1 MANLLI
7 PTNNATSDISSQTSN
22 FLPELW
28 KKGVQLSEAAENF
41 FQQFE
46 GPTES
51 YPVMSVRDLSK
62 GAGTKITFRTMAQL
76 YGEGVQ
82 GETLIQD
89 NTEDFRVGSYNLTVD
104 FLRHAVSYNRRLEE
118 KTALASELK
127 SNVPVMLGNWLGRM
141 KTERLQK
148 LFLHKGTAKNYYQAN
163 GRASINAL
171 THTDTLS
178 YNGLIAAG
186 QQLRTRGAR
195 PATIGQVGKN
205 KIQKFVIVS
214 TGEGLLSLKSES
226 NYLAALNAAAAA
238 EGEGAKQFTGGYV
251 DLDGHVIR
259 QFDPAD
265 HDGFGAIG
273 SPINAKASLGVAIVS
288 ASDILAASKT
298 SLTLKGGGSATA
310 AAKTAPKY
318 FKFFSGYTYPT
329 GGNQVFTSGVEG
341 SIDFSNPTG
350 TASGTSFTGGYVLI
364 LSSGKYGL
372 YKYTTV
378 GAVAGND
385 GNTLNI
391 TKALV
396 PSDASVGASNTLAVK
411 KATASTGWDATEG
424 VTLNANAF
432 ADTKITN
439 SHAVGDLV
447 IECNAAGV
455 PIGRTMVLGA
465 MAAVRGYGSLD
476 GERSEETFDGEFI
489 RKTYITSIFGQSPYV
504 RVDGEQP
511 NYLVLNHAVRYAG
524 LVLPVDN
531 V

>member
-7 PTNNATSDISSQTSN
+7 PTNNATTDLSSQASN

-41 FQQFE
+41 FAQFE

-62 GAGTKITFRTMAQL
+62 GAGTKITFRTMSQL

-118 KTALASELK
+118 KTALSSELK

-163 GRASINAL
+163 GKASIDAIN
-171 THTDTLS
+171 HTDTLS
-178 YNGLIAAG
+178 YDGLIAAG

-226 NYLAALNAAAAA
+226 KYLAALNAAAAA
-238 EGEGAKQFTGGYV
+238 EGESAKQFTGGFV

-259 QFDPAD
+259 QYDPAD

-273 SPINAKASLGVAIVS
+273 SPINAKASVGVAVS
-288 ASDILAASKT
+288 SSADILAASKIA
-298 SLTLKGGGSATA
+298 LTLKGGGSATA

-318 FKFFSGYTYPT
+318 FKYFSGYTYPT
-329 GGNQVFTSGVEG
+329 GLDQSETAINFA
-341 SIDFSNPTG
+341 NPTG
-350 TASGTSFTGGYVLI
+350 TASTTTATGAGYVLI

-372 YKYTTV
+372 YKYSTV
-378 GAVAGND
+378 STVTGNN
-385 GNTLNI
+385 GNTLII

-396 PSDASVGASNTLAVK
+396 KSSDTIGGSNTLAVK
-411 KATASTGWDATEG
+411 ATTATTGWNATEL
-424 VTLNANAF
+424 VTLNATAF
-432 ADTKITN
+432 GDTKITN
-439 SHAVGDLV
+439 DHAVGDLI
-447 IECNAAGV
+447 IECNAQGV

-531 V
+531 YVA

>member
-7 PTNNATSDISSQTSN
+7 PTNNTTSDISSQASN

-62 GAGTKITFRTMAQL
+62 GAGTKITFRTMSQL

-148 LFLHKGTAKNYYQAN
+148 LFLHKGTAKNYVQAN
-163 GRASINAL
+163 GKGSIDAL
-171 THTDTLS
+171 AHTDTLS
-178 YNGLIAAG
+178 YDGLIAAG

-226 NYLAALNAAAAA
+226 KYLAALNAAAAA
-238 EGEGAKQFTGGYV
+238 EGESSKQFTGGFV

-265 HDGFGAIG
+265 HDGYGAIG
-273 SPINAKASLGVAIVS
+273 SPINAKASLGVAVS
-288 ASDILAASKT
+288 SSADILAASKT
-298 SLTLKGGGSATA
+298 SLTLKGGGNATA

-318 FKFFSGYTYPT
+318 FKYFSGYTYPT
-329 GGNQVFTSGVEG
+329 GLDQTETAIN
-341 SIDFSNPTG
+341 FSNPTG
-350 TASGTSFTGGYVLI
+350 TASGTSYTAGYVLI

-372 YKYTTV
+372 YKYTT
-378 GAVAGND
+378 NN

-396 PSDASVGASNTLAVK
+396 KSSDTIGGSNTLAVK
-411 KATASTGWDATEG
+411 KATASTGWDASES

-432 ADTKITN
+432 ADAKITN
-439 SHAVGDLV
+439 DHAVGDLV
-447 IECNAAGV
+447 IECNSQGV

-531 V
+531 I

>member
-1 MANLLI
+1 
-7 PTNNATSDISSQTSN
+7 
-22 FLPELW
+22 
-28 KKGVQLSEAAENF
+28 
-41 FQQFE
+41 
-46 GPTES
+46 
-51 YPVMSVRDLSK
+51 
-62 GAGTKITFRTMAQL
+62 MAQL

-148 LFLHKGTAKNYYQAN
+148 LFLHRGTAKNYYQAN
-163 GRASINAL
+163 GRGSIDAL

-178 YNGLIAAG
+178 YDGLIAAG
-186 QQLRTRGAR
+186 QQLRTRGAT

-205 KIQKFVIVS
+205 KIKKFVIVS

-226 NYLAALNAAAAA
+226 KYLAALNAAAAA
-238 EGEGAKQFTGGYV
+238 EGEEAKQFTGGYV

-273 SPINAKASLGVAIVS
+273 SPINAKASLGVAISSS
-288 ASDILAASKT
+288 ADILAASKT

-329 GGNQVFTSGVEG
+329 GLDQSESAIN
-341 SIDFSNPTG
+341 FSNPTG
-350 TASGTSFTGGYVLI
+350 TASGTSYTAGYVLI

-372 YKYTTV
+372 YKYTT
-378 GAVAGND
+378 NN

-396 PSDASVGASNTLAVK
+396 ASSASIGGSNTLAVK
-411 KATASTGWDATEG
+411 AVTASTGWNATES
-424 VTLNANAF
+424 VTLNTSAF
-432 ADTKITN
+432 ADSKITN
-439 SHAVGDLV
+439 DHAVGDLV
-447 IECNAAGV
+447 IECNAQGV

>member
-1 MANLLI
+1 
-7 PTNNATSDISSQTSN
+7 
-22 FLPELW
+22 
-28 KKGVQLSEAAENF
+28 
-41 FQQFE
+41 
-46 GPTES
+46 
-51 YPVMSVRDLSK
+51 MSVRDLSK

-148 LFLHKGTAKNYYQAN
+148 LFLHRGTAKNYYQAN
-163 GRASINAL
+163 GKGSINAL
-171 THTDTLS
+171 THQDTLS
-178 YNGLIAAG
+178 YDGLIAAG

-226 NYLAALNAAAAA
+226 KYLAALNAAAAA

-273 SPINAKASLGVAIVS
+273 SPINAKASLGVAITS
-288 ASDILAASKT
+288 AGVLAASAT
-298 SLTLKGGGSATA
+298 SFTLKGGGSATA

-329 GGNQVFTSGVEG
+329 GLDQSETAIN
-341 SIDFSNPTG
+341 FSNPTG
-350 TASGTSFTGGYVLI
+350 TASGTSYTAGYVLI

-372 YKYTTV
+372 YKYTT
-378 GAVAGND
+378 ND

-396 PSDASVGASNTLAVK
+396 PSDATIGASNTLAVK
-411 KATASTGWDATEG
+411 KTTATTGWDASEA
-424 VTLNANAF
+424 TLNAGSF
-432 ADTKITN
+432 GDTKITN
-439 SHAVGDLV
+439 AHAVGDLIV
-447 IECNAAGV
+447 ECNAQGV

-531 V
+531 FTT

>member
-7 PTNNATSDISSQTSN
+7 PTNNTTSDISSQASN

-51 YPVMSVRDLSK
+51 YPVMAIRDLSK

-163 GRASINAL
+163 GRGSINAL

-178 YNGLIAAG
+178 YDGLIAAG

-195 PATIGQVGKN
+195 PATIGTVGKN

-226 NYLAALNAAAAA
+226 KYLAALNAAAAA
-238 EGEGAKQFTGGYV
+238 EGEESKQFTGGYV

-273 SPINAKASLGVAIVS
+273 SPINAKASLGVAIVK
-288 ASDILAASKT
+288 ADDILAASKT

-318 FKFFSGYTYPT
+318 FKFFSGYSYPT
-329 GGNQVFTSGVEG
+329 GNDQTETA
-341 SIDFSNPTG
+341 INFSNPTG
-350 TASGTSFTGGYVLI
+350 TASGTSYTAGYVLI

-372 YKYTTV
+372 YKYTT
-378 GAVAGND
+378 NN

-391 TKALV
+391 VKALV
-396 PSDASVGASNTLAVK
+396 ASDATIGASNTLAVK
-411 KATASTGWDATEG
+411 ATTATTGWNATEG
-424 VTLNANAF
+424 VTLDTAAF
-432 ADTKITN
+432 ANGNITN
-439 SHAVGDLV
+439 DHSVGDLI

-455 PIGRTMVLGA
+455 PIGRTLVLGA

-524 LVLPVDN
+524 LVLPVN
-531 V
+531 NLA

>member
-7 PTNNATSDISSQTSN
+7 PENNSTTNISSQASN

-41 FQQFE
+41 FAQFE

-118 KTALASELK
+118 KTALSSELK

-163 GRASINAL
+163 GKGSINAL

-178 YNGLIAAG
+178 YDGLIAAG
-186 QQLRTRGAR
+186 QQLRTRGAT
-195 PATIGQVGKN
+195 PATVGQVGKN
-205 KIQKFVIVS
+205 KIKKFVIVS

-226 NYLAALNAAAAA
+226 KYLAALNASAAA
-238 EGEGAKQFTGGYV
+238 EGENAKQFTGGFV

-273 SPINAKASLGVAIVS
+273 SPINAKASLGEVFMGAGN
-288 ASDILAASKT
+288 ALANAASVP
-298 SLTLKGGGSATA
+298 LKGGGSATA

-318 FKFFSGYTYPT
+318 FKYFSGYTYPT
-329 GGNQVFTSGVEG
+329 GLDQSETAINFA
-341 SIDFSNPTG
+341 NPTG
-350 TASGTSFTGGYVLI
+350 TASGTSYTKGYVLV
-364 LSSGKYGL
+364 LSSGQYGL
-372 YKYTTV
+372 YRYTTNN
-378 GAVAGND
+378 GNQL
-385 GNTLNI
+385 TI
-391 TKALV
+391 TAALV
-396 PSDASVGASNTLAVK
+396 KTTGGLTAGTFNLTRASWNSAES
-411 KATASTGWDATEG
+411 
-424 VTLNANAF
+424 VTLSTTAF
-432 ADTKITN
+432 DDTKITN
-439 SHAVGDLV
+439 THAVGDLI
-447 IECNAAGV
+447 IECNAQGV
-455 PIGRTMVLGA
+455 PIGRTLVLGS

-531 V
+531 I

>member
-7 PTNNATSDISSQTSN
+7 PENNSTSAISSQASN

-62 GAGTKITFRTMAQL
+62 GAGTKITFRTMSQL

-148 LFLHKGTAKNYYQAN
+148 LFLHRGTAKNYYQAN
-163 GRASINAL
+163 GKASIDAL
-171 THTDTLS
+171 THSDTLS
-178 YNGLIAAG
+178 YDGLIAAG

-226 NYLAALNAAAAA
+226 KYLAALNAAAAA
-238 EGEGAKQFTGGYV
+238 EGEGSKQFTGGYV

-265 HDGFGAIG
+265 HDGYGAIG
-273 SPINAKASLGVAIVS
+273 SPINAKASLGVAVVS
-288 ASDILAASKT
+288 ADDILAASKT
-298 SLTLKGGGSATA
+298 SLTLKGGGNATA

-329 GGNQVFTSGVEG
+329 GLDQSETAIN
-341 SIDFSNPTG
+341 FSNPTG
-350 TASGTSFTGGYVLI
+350 TASGTSYTAGYVLI

-372 YKYTTV
+372 YKYTT
-378 GAVAGND
+378 NN

-396 PSDASVGASNTLAVK
+396 KSSDTIGGSNTLAVK
-411 KATASTGWDATEG
+411 ATTASTGWNATEG
-424 VTLNANAF
+424 VTLNTGSF
-432 ADTKITN
+432 GDTKITN
-439 SHAVGDLV
+439 SHAVGDLIV
-447 IECNAAGV
+447 ECNAQGV

-531 V
+531 FTA

>member
-7 PTNNATSDISSQTSN
+7 PTNNQTSDISSQASN

-41 FQQFE
+41 FEQFE

-51 YPVMSVRDLSK
+51 YPVMSIRDLSK

-163 GRASINAL
+163 GKGSINAL
-171 THTDTLS
+171 SHTDTLS
-178 YNGLIAAG
+178 YDGLIAAG

-195 PATIGQVGKN
+195 PATIGTVGKN
-205 KIQKFVIVS
+205 RIQKFVIVS

-226 NYLAALNAAAAA
+226 KYLQALNAAAAA
-238 EGEGAKQFTGGYV
+238 EGENAKQFTGGYV

-273 SPINAKASLGVAIVS
+273 SPINAKAALGEVFTISNATANSTGIQ
-288 ASDILAASKT
+288 
-298 SLTLKGGGSATA
+298 LKGGGSAAA

-318 FKFFSGYTYPT
+318 FKFFSGYSYPT
-329 GGNQVFTSGVEG
+329 GNDQTETA
-341 SIDFSNPTG
+341 INFSNPAG
-350 TASGTSFTGGYVLI
+350 TANGTSYTNGYVLI
-364 LSSGKYGL
+364 LSAGKYGL
-372 YKYTTV
+372 YKYTTNN
-378 GAVAGND
+378 GNQL
-385 GNTLNI
+385 TL
-391 TKALV
+391 TAALV
-396 PSDASVGASNTLAVK
+396 KTTGGFTAGSFNVTRSTWNTN
-411 KATASTGWDATEG
+411 EG
-424 VTLNANAF
+424 VTLSANAF
-432 ADTKITN
+432 ADANITN
-439 SHAVGDLV
+439 THSVGDL
-447 IECNAAGV
+447 ILECNAQGV
-455 PIGRTMVLGA
+455 PLGRTLVLGA

-511 NYLVLNHAVRYAG
+511 NYLVLNHAVSYAG
-524 LVLPVDN
+524 LVLPVN
-531 V
+531 NLVNGV

>member
-1 MANLLI
+1 MPNLLI
-7 PTNNATSDISSQTSN
+7 PTNNTTSDISSQASN

-148 LFLHKGTAKNYYQAN
+148 LFLHRGTAKNYYQAN
-163 GRASINAL
+163 GKASINAL
-171 THTDTLS
+171 THQDTLS
-178 YNGLIAAG
+178 YDGLIAAG

-226 NYLAALNAAAAA
+226 KYLTALNAAAAA
-238 EGEGAKQFTGGYV
+238 EGEGSKQFTGGYV

-273 SPINAKASLGVAIVS
+273 SPINAKASLGVAITS
-288 ASDILAASKT
+288 AGVLAASAT
-298 SLTLKGGGSATA
+298 SLTLRGGGSATA

-318 FKFFSGYTYPT
+318 FKFFSGYSYPT
-329 GGNQVFTSGVEG
+329 GLDQSETAIN
-341 SIDFSNPTG
+341 FSNPTG
-350 TASGTSFTGGYVLI
+350 TSSGTSYTHGYVLI

-372 YKYTTV
+372 YKYTT
-378 GAVAGND
+378 ND

-391 TKALV
+391 TKALI
-396 PSDASVGASNTLAVK
+396 PSSATAGASNTLAVK
-411 KATASTGWDATEG
+411 ATTADTGWNATEG
-424 VTLNANAF
+424 VTLNTGSF
-432 ADTKITN
+432 GDTRITN
-439 SHAVGDLV
+439 AHAVGDLIV
-447 IECNAAGV
+447 ECNAQGV

-531 V
+531 FTA

>member
-1 MANLLI
+1 MAETLSI
-7 PTNNATSDISSQTSN
+7 PTNNTTTDLRAQATN

-82 GETLIQD
+82 GETLIQG

-118 KTALASELK
+118 KTALSGELK

-148 LFLHKGTAKNYYQAN
+148 LFLHVGTAKNYYQAN
-163 GRASINAL
+163 GKGSINAL
-171 THTDTLS
+171 GHTDTLS
-178 YNGLIAAG
+178 YDGLIGAG

-195 PATIGQVGKN
+195 PATIGTVGKN
-205 KIQKFVIVS
+205 KVQKFVIVS

-226 NYLAALNAAAAA
+226 KYLAALNAAAAS
-238 EGEGAKQFTGGYV
+238 EGENAKQFTGGYV

-273 SPINAKASLGVAIVS
+273 SPMNAKAGLGEVFTISNGTANS
-288 ASDILAASKT
+288 ASIA
-298 SLTLKGGGSATA
+298 LKGGGSAA
-310 AAKTAPKY
+310 GAAKTTPAY
-318 FKFFSGYTYPT
+318 FKFFSGYSYLT
-329 GGNQVFTSGVEG
+329 GGSQVYSGSPATEG
-341 SIDFSNPTG
+341 SISFVNPTG
-350 TASGTSFTGGYVLI
+350 TSTGTSYTKGYVLI
-364 LSSGKYGL
+364 LSSGQYGL
-372 YKYTTV
+372 YRYSTNNGNQLTLTAALVKTT
-378 GAVAGND
+378 GGFTAGTFNLARA
-385 GNTLNI
+385 GWNSAESVTLSTNAFSDANI
-391 TKALV
+391 T
-396 PSDASVGASNTLAVK
+396 NT
-411 KATASTGWDATEG
+411 
-424 VTLNANAF
+424 
-432 ADTKITN
+432 
-439 SHAVGDLV
+439 HAVGDLV

-455 PIGRTMVLGA
+455 PIGRTLVLGA

-489 RKTYITSIFGQSPYV
+489 RKTYITSIFGQAPYA

-511 NYLVLNHAVRYAG
+511 NYLVLNHAVQYAG
-524 LVLPVDN
+524 LVLPVN
-531 V
+531 NLVSGV

>member
-7 PTNNATSDISSQTSN
+7 PTNNATSDISSQASN

-46 GPTES
+46 GPTEN

-62 GAGTKITFRTMAQL
+62 GAGTKITFRTMSQL

-148 LFLHKGTAKNYYQAN
+148 LFLHRGTAKNYYQAN
-163 GRASINAL
+163 GKASINAL

-178 YNGLIAAG
+178 YDGLIAAG

-226 NYLAALNAAAAA
+226 KYLAALNAAAAA
-238 EGEGAKQFTGGYV
+238 EGEEAKQFTGGYV

-273 SPINAKASLGVAIVS
+273 SPINAKASLGVAISSS
-288 ASDILAASKT
+288 ADILAASKT

-329 GGNQVFTSGVEG
+329 GLDQSESAIN
-341 SIDFSNPTG
+341 FSNPTG
-350 TASGTSFTGGYVLI
+350 TASGTSYTAGYVLI

-372 YKYTTV
+372 YKYTT
-378 GAVAGND
+378 ND

-396 PSDASVGASNTLAVK
+396 PSSASIGASNTLAVK
-411 KATASTGWDATEG
+411 ATTASTGWNATES
-424 VTLNANAF
+424 VTLSTNAF
-432 ADTKITN
+432 SDANITN
-439 SHAVGDLV
+439 THAVGDLV
-447 IECNAAGV
+447 IECNAQGV

-511 NYLVLNHAVRYAG
+511 NYLVLNHAVQYAG
-524 LVLPVDN
+524 LVLPVN
-531 V
+531 NLVSGV

>member
-7 PTNNATSDISSQTSN
+7 PTNNQTSDISSQASN

-62 GAGTKITFRTMAQL
+62 GAGTKITFRTMSQL

-148 LFLHKGTAKNYYQAN
+148 LFLHRGTAKNYYQAN
-163 GRASINAL
+163 GKASINAL

-178 YNGLIAAG
+178 YDGLIAAG

-226 NYLAALNAAAAA
+226 KYLAALNAAAAA

-273 SPINAKASLGVAIVS
+273 SPINAKASLGVAITS
-288 ASDILAASKT
+288 AGVLAASAT
-298 SLTLKGGGSATA
+298 SFTLKGGGSATA

-329 GGNQVFTSGVEG
+329 GLDQSETAIN
-341 SIDFSNPTG
+341 FSNPTG
-350 TASGTSFTGGYVLI
+350 TASGTSYTAGYVLI

-372 YKYTTV
+372 YKYTT
-378 GAVAGND
+378 ND

-391 TKALV
+391 TKALI
-396 PSDASVGASNTLAVK
+396 PSSATPGASNTLAVK
-411 KATASTGWDATEG
+411 AVTASTGWNATES
-424 VTLNANAF
+424 VTLNTNAF
-432 ADTKITN
+432 ADARITN
-439 SHAVGDLV
+439 DHAVGDLIV
-447 IECNAAGV
+447 ECNAQGV

>member
-7 PTNNATSDISSQTSN
+7 PTNNTTSDISSQASN

-82 GETLIQD
+82 GETLIQE

-148 LFLHKGTAKNYYQAN
+148 LFLHRGTAKNYYQAN
-163 GRASINAL
+163 GKGSIDAL
-171 THTDTLS
+171 THTDYLS
-178 YNGLIAAG
+178 YDGLIAAG

-214 TGEGLLSLKSES
+214 TGEGLLSLKSDS
-226 NYLAALNAAAAA
+226 KYLAALNAAAAA

-273 SPINAKASLGVAIVS
+273 SPINAKASLGEVFTISNGTANSTGIQ
-288 ASDILAASKT
+288 
-298 SLTLKGGGSATA
+298 LKGGGSATA

-329 GGNQVFTSGVEG
+329 GADQTETAIN
-341 SIDFSNPTG
+341 FSNPTG
-350 TASGTSFTGGYVLI
+350 TSSGTSYTKGYVLI

-372 YKYTTV
+372 YRYTTNN
-378 GAVAGND
+378 GNQL
-385 GNTLNI
+385 TL
-391 TKALV
+391 TGALV
-396 PSDASVGASNTLAVK
+396 KTTGGFTAGTFNLAR
-411 KATASTGWDATEG
+411 AGWNSAET

-432 ADTKITN
+432 DDTKITN
-439 SHAVGDLV
+439 THAVGDLV

-531 V
+531 I

>member
-7 PTNNATSDISSQTSN
+7 PENNSTSTISSQASN

-51 YPVMSVRDLSK
+51 YPVMSIRDLSK

-163 GRASINAL
+163 GKGSIDAL
-171 THTDTLS
+171 GHKDTLS
-178 YNGLIAAG
+178 YDGLIAAG
-186 QQLRTRGAR
+186 QQLRTRGAT

-205 KIQKFVIVS
+205 KIKKFVIVS

-226 NYLAALNAAAAA
+226 KYLAALNAAAAA
-238 EGEGAKQFTGGYV
+238 EGENAKQFTGGFV

-259 QFDPAD
+259 QYDPAD

-273 SPINAKASLGVAIVS
+273 SPINAKASLGEVFTISNATANS
-288 ASDILAASKT
+288 T
-298 SLTLKGGGSATA
+298 SIQLKGGGSATA

-318 FKFFSGYTYPT
+318 FKYFSGYTYPT
-329 GGNQVFTSGVEG
+329 GLDQTETAIN
-341 SIDFSNPTG
+341 FSNPTG
-350 TASGTSFTGGYVLI
+350 TASGTSYTKGFILV

-372 YKYTTV
+372 YKYTTNNGNQLTLTAALV
-378 GAVAGND
+378 KTTGGFTAGTFNVTRSTWNTNETVTLDTGAFSD
-385 GNTLNI
+385 TNI
-391 TKALV
+391 T
-396 PSDASVGASNTLAVK
+396 NT
-411 KATASTGWDATEG
+411 
-424 VTLNANAF
+424 
-432 ADTKITN
+432 
-439 SHAVGDLV
+439 HAVGDLI
-447 IECNAAGV
+447 IECNAQGV

-511 NYLVLNHAVRYAG
+511 NYLVLNHAVQYAG
-524 LVLPVDN
+524 LVLPVN
-531 V
+531 NLA

>member
-1 MANLLI
+1 MAETLSI
-7 PTNNATSDISSQTSN
+7 PTNNTTTDLRAQATN

-82 GETLIQD
+82 GETLIQG

-118 KTALASELK
+118 KTALSGELK

-148 LFLHKGTAKNYYQAN
+148 LFLHVGTAKNYYQAN
-163 GRASINAL
+163 GKGSINAL
-171 THTDTLS
+171 GHTATLS
-178 YNGLIAAG
+178 YDGWIGAG

-195 PATIGQVGKN
+195 PATIGTVGKN
-205 KIQKFVIVS
+205 KVQKFVIVS

-226 NYLAALNAAAAA
+226 KYLAALNAAAAS
-238 EGEGAKQFTGGYV
+238 EGENAKQFTGGYV

-273 SPINAKASLGVAIVS
+273 SPMNAKAGLGVAISSS
-288 ASDILAASKT
+288 ADILAASKT
-298 SLTLKGGGSATA
+298 SLTLKGGGSTA
-310 AAKTAPKY
+310 GAAKTTPAY
-318 FKFFSGYTYPT
+318 FKFFSGYSYLT
-329 GGNQVFTSGVEG
+329 GGSQVYSGSPATEG
-341 SIDFSNPTG
+341 SISFINPTG
-350 TASGTSFTGGYVLI
+350 TASDVSFTAGYVLI

-372 YKYTTV
+372 YKYTT
-378 GAVAGND
+378 NS
-385 GNTLNI
+385 GNTLTIN
-391 TKALV
+391 KALV
-396 PSDASVGASNTLAVK
+396 ASDASIGASNTLAVK
-411 KATASTGWDATEG
+411 ATTTTTGWNATES
-424 VTLNANAF
+424 VTLSTAAF
-432 ADTKITN
+432 GDTKITN
-439 SHAVGDLV
+439 THAVGDLV

-455 PIGRTMVLGA
+455 PIGRTLVLGA

-489 RKTYITSIFGQSPYV
+489 RKTYITSIFGQAPYA

-511 NYLVLNHAVRYAG
+511 NYLVLNHAVQYAG
-524 LVLPVDN
+524 LVLPVN
-531 V
+531 NL